1 MQLEKISSCIFF
13 ACLQKQKR
21 LTSFV
26 KLILRKFSHTKNIK
40 NEKGGKFFMKKTIT
54 ILTILCFV
62 LAFVLTGNTYAAAL
76 DAINVEPSKT
86 TIRPG
91 EEVKVK
97 IEFGVD
103 LGAYTF
109 DVHYDNAIFDYVS
122 TEGGTPNDTSDKVRV
137 VYHDT
142 TGGSNPRTNMSVT
155 FRAKDTITTSNPTEF
170 TVTAEGLANP
180 DASVQYDDITTPI
193 VKNVTVEPE
202 YIDYTLNLDYTGSI
216 VKEEAKEIKLSYT
229 SPMGRYYEHA
239 RLVAKA
245 SKPDGAEVRL
255 IGTDQAGLEHDIID
269 SGWGDAQG
277 YKIGGKDVSQVLN
290 VRGLFSQAG
299 NYDITLQLIDRD
311 NSDQVIA
318 QNTFNLAVLEEAAQE
333 ETPAPEEP
341 TPEDVEKQEVPNS
354 LPKTGNNIYIP
365 LSLLLTIF
373 IGASL
378 FYNKTKQD
386 N

>member
-1 MQLEKISSCIFF
+1 
-13 ACLQKQKR
+13 
-21 LTSFV
+21 
-26 KLILRKFSHTKNIK
+26 
-40 NEKGGKFFMKKTIT
+40 MKKTIT

-277 YKIGGKDVSQVLN
+277 YKIGGKDVSQVLQT
-290 VRGLFSQAG
+290 RAIFSKEG
-299 NYDITLQLIDRD
+299 DYSITLKLIDRD

-318 QNTFNLAVLEEAAQE
+318 ENTFQLTALETA
-333 ETPAPEEP
+333 TPIEP
-341 TPEDVEKQEVPNS
+341 TNPEPVMPDNNEEVETVNPNEMPS
-354 LPKTGNNIYIP
+354 KLPKTGTNIYIP
-365 LSLLLTIF
+365 IIVVLIALVS
-373 IGASL
+373 SYVY
-378 FYNKTKQD
+378 YNKKQH
-386 N
+386 

>member
-1 MQLEKISSCIFF
+1 
-13 ACLQKQKR
+13 
-21 LTSFV
+21 
-26 KLILRKFSHTKNIK
+26 
-40 NEKGGKFFMKKTIT
+40 MKKTIT

-193 VKNVTVEPE
+193 VKNVTVEPV
-202 YIDYTLNLDYTGSI
+202 YVDYTIKLEHAGEI
-216 VKEEAKEIKLSYT
+216 VKTEEKAMTLSYGST
-229 SPMGRYYEHA
+229 MGKPYEHA
-239 RLVAKA
+239 RLVASA
-245 SKPDGAEVRL
+245 TTPAGATVKL
-255 IGTDQAGLEHDIID
+255 LATDTQDLEHDII
-269 SGWGDAQG
+269 
-277 YKIGGKDVSQVLN
+277 
-290 VRGLFSQAG
+290 
-299 NYDITLQLIDRD
+299 
-311 NSDQVIA
+311 
-318 QNTFNLAVLEEAAQE
+318 
-333 ETPAPEEP
+333 
-341 TPEDVEKQEVPNS
+341 
-354 LPKTGNNIYIP
+354 
-365 LSLLLTIF
+365 
-373 IGASL
+373 
-378 FYNKTKQD
+378 
-386 N
+386 